1 MMFGSGSGTVV
12 TSSYL
17 SEDADMYAA
26 ENAYLAMESN
36 TRYILDN
43 LSAYYP
49 GYDEYRLY
57 SDTLYHDPYILISIL
72 SAMHEGAF
80 TVNDVQEELS
90 MLFEMQYELSASA
103 VTETRYRTET
113 RIGSYEVTDEETGEV
128 STVYYEYEVQV
139 PYEYTILTV
148 VLDNH
153 GLDTLPLQVL
163 TDEQLEL
170 FATYMSTLGNRED
183 LFPDSEYNK

>member
-1 MMFGSGSGTVV
+1 
-12 TSSYL
+12 
-17 SEDADMYAA
+17 
-26 ENAYLAMESN
+26 
-36 TRYILDN
+36 
-43 LSAYYP
+43 LSAI
-49 GYDEYRLY
+49 Y
-57 SDTLYHDPYILISIL
+57 SSVASKDAKS
-72 SAMHEGAF
+72 GANLPF
-80 TVNDVQEELS
+80 GWWRITVNDVQEELS